1 MGNVLIA
8 DKAISWSKERSRCKG
23 FYERYAIGNVILM
36 AERGKMQDSRG
47 FLEGNKVLG
56 RNEAEQG
63 PRFSRK
69 FYLGVF
75 LVVLSLILGKA
86 ATAIFILYL
95 KDTFWRWSAITIY
108 VISWFMLAVGVWWV
122 GKEYSDSLRKYL
134 GYKFY
139 HERMYHHTKK
149 FYDRTREL
157 RSKVRGKLNE
167 ETQQ

>member
-1 MGNVLIA
+1 M
-8 DKAISWSKERSRCKG
+8 RT
-23 FYERYAIGNVILM
+23 
-36 AERGKMQDSRG
+36 SRG
-47 FLEGNKVLG
+47 VWERNGALGRNEILG

-75 LVVLSLILGKA
+75 LIVLSLILGKV

-95 KDTFWRWSAITIY
+95 KDAFWRWSAIAIY

-122 GKEYSDSLRKYL
+122 GKEYSDSLRKFL

-139 HERMYHHTKK
+139 HERMYHHTKR
-149 FYDRTREL
+149 FYDRTKEL
-157 RSKVRGKLNE
+157 RSKVREKLNKD
-167 ETQQ
+167 TKQ